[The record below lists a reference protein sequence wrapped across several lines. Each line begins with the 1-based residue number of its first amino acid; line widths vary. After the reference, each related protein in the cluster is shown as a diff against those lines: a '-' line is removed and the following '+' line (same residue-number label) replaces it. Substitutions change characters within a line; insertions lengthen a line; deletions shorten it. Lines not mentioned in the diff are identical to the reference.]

1 MARSRLL
8 ASAQRP
14 RTGAWLSLLHL
25 LALHEGKTSL
35 LLGSSLIAYA
45 TRLAQQPYRDA
56 GYSRADYHLHPQ
68 SILYGVHRALKHNLL
83 DLSTFD
89 LAAYEHAEKVE
100 TGDWNW
106 ITPGF
111 VAFASPVEAGWNG
124 TSAAAAAS
132 NNSAAPGS
140 PRRGNTTQ
148 GPSGKVSRA
157 FRNVLEEFENKNVK
171 VVVR

>member
-1 MARSRLL
+1 MARRRLL
-8 ASAQRP
+8 ASAQRT
-14 RTGAWLSLLHL
+14 RTGASRSLL
-25 LALHEGKTSL
+25 TSFGL
-35 LLGSSLIAYA
+35 SRTGDRSPARWLTAHLGSS
-45 TRLAQQPYRDA
+45 RLAQQPYRDA

-124 TSAAAAAS
+124 TS
-132 NNSAAPGS
+132 SATTTGGGPGS